1 MSFKLLWFIA
11 PHLKF
16 VSIVSLDRINQGD
29 FCFFR
34 KAFDNYIEV
43 RYSIYRISM
52 YRSEIVEVSM
62 QSRIKRI
69 YVPMTESGFYILF
82 CLQQPQHGYG
92 ISQQVKKLTGG
103 ELIISAG
110 TMYGTLSKMEKDGLI
125 AFEREEE
132 KRKLYRITELGK
144 EILNL
149 EIHRIERLYK
159 NSKGVEI
166 NE

>member
-1 MSFKLLWFIA
+1 MNSK
-11 PHLKF
+11 
-16 VSIVSLDRINQGD
+16 
-29 FCFFR
+29 
-34 KAFDNYIEV
+34 
-43 RYSIYRISM
+43 
-52 YRSEIVEVSM
+52 
-62 QSRIKRI
+62 IKRI

-82 CLQQPQHGYG
+82 CLQQPHHGYG
-92 ISQQVKKLTGG
+92 ISQQVKQMTGG
-103 ELIISAG
+103 ELIISTG

-144 EILNL
+144 EILDL
-149 EIHRIERLYK
+149 EIKRIERLYK